1 MKARSFFIVTCTQ
14 SPIKLDQCDLLML
27 LLHKVKKHI
36 DNAIR
41 RSSTENAISNGVLS
55 LFSILMIAT
64 EGGGGAR
71 KSVRTPSSNI
81 VEFKMGIKNLLSKL
95 KSDFKE
101 KRYDG
106 LKKGA

>member
-1 MKARSFFIVTCTQ
+1 MQGIYQT
-14 SPIKLDQCDLLML
+14 
-27 LLHKVKKHI
+27 
-36 DNAIR
+36 N
-41 RSSTENAISNGVLS
+41 TEKTLCLS
-55 LFSILMIAT
+55 INKMQPLAMG
-64 EGGGGAR
+64 GGGGAR

-81 VEFKMGIKNLLSKL
+81 VEFKMGIKNLFSKL

>member
-1 MKARSFFIVTCTQ
+1 MHFYNILTVGQFSW
-14 SPIKLDQCDLLML
+14 KLSHLMVM
-27 LLHKVKKHI
+27 HAV
-36 DNAIR
+36 A
-41 RSSTENAISNGVLS
+41 E
-55 LFSILMIAT
+55 
-64 EGGGGAR
+64 GGAR

-81 VEFKMGIKNLLSKL
+81 VEFKMKIKNLFSKL

>member
-1 MKARSFFIVTCTQ
+1 MVKDVLIRLQ
-14 SPIKLDQCDLLML
+14 MPLDKCRGQCYDGCSTVSD
-27 LLHKVKKHI
+27 HK
-36 DNAIR
+36 
-41 RSSTENAISNGVLS
+41 NGV
-55 LFSILMIAT
+55 AA
-64 EGGGGAR
+64 EGGAR

-81 VEFKMGIKNLLSKL
+81 VEFKMKIKNLFSKL

>member
-1 MKARSFFIVTCTQ
+1 MNLWAELFFTT
-14 SPIKLDQCDLLML
+14 K
-27 LLHKVKKHI
+27 
-36 DNAIR
+36 N
-41 RSSTENAISNGVLS
+41 EW
-55 LFSILMIAT
+55 
-64 EGGGGAR
+64 GAR

-81 VEFKMGIKNLLSKL
+81 VEFKMGIKNLFSKL

>member
-1 MKARSFFIVTCTQ
+1 MRLDAKLVSIPRQQKVAFLFFNSLLFLIFCAR
-14 SPIKLDQCDLLML
+14 
-27 LLHKVKKHI
+27 
-36 DNAIR
+36 
-41 RSSTENAISNGVLS
+41 GGGGGG
-55 LFSILMIAT
+55 
-64 EGGGGAR
+64 GGGGAR

-81 VEFKMGIKNLLSKL
+81 VEFSKL

>member
-1 MKARSFFIVTCTQ
+1 MQ
-14 SPIKLDQCDLLML
+14 PLDPPL
-27 LLHKVKKHI
+27 
-36 DNAIR
+36 R
-41 RSSTENAISNGVLS
+41 VLVS
-55 LFSILMIAT
+55 
-64 EGGGGAR
+64 EGGGGGGGGAR

-81 VEFKMGIKNLLSKL
+81 VEFKMGIKNLFSKL

>member
-1 MKARSFFIVTCTQ
+1 MAHTYAVILLFFF
-14 SPIKLDQCDLLML
+14 
-27 LLHKVKKHI
+27 HI
-36 DNAIR
+36 DAR
-41 RSSTENAISNGVLS
+41 
-55 LFSILMIAT
+55 
-64 EGGGGAR
+64 GGAR

-81 VEFKMGIKNLLSKL
+81 VEFKMKIKNLFSKL

>member
-1 MKARSFFIVTCTQ
+1 MHIVEENTLKPRAR
-14 SPIKLDQCDLLML
+14 
-27 LLHKVKKHI
+27 
-36 DNAIR
+36 
-41 RSSTENAISNGVLS
+41 
-55 LFSILMIAT
+55 
-64 EGGGGAR
+64 GGGAR

-81 VEFKMGIKNLLSKL
+81 VEFKMKIKNLFSKL